1 MYMSEDVNDIGKMD
15 DPASYKEVMKSQNS
29 LNWREAIE
37 EELRSMRSND
47 VCDLVEISDGAKRVG
62 CKWVYKI
69 KYDSK
74 GKIERF
80 NVRLIAKVFAQREG
94 IDYTKTLS
102 HVFKKDSF
110 RIMMA
115 LVAHYDLD
123 LHQMDVKTAFLN
135 GDLQENVYMAQ
146 PEGFAIE
153 GKEHMWCRL
162 KKFIYELKQV
172 SRQWYLRFDEVI
184 KKFGFV
190 KNQVDNCIYFKIKGT
205 MFIILI
211 LYVYDI
217 LLASSDKNLLYD
229 IEGFFS
235 SNSDMKDIGDASY
248 VLGIEIHRHRT
259 KGMHGLSQK
268 AYIDK
273 VLKRYNM
280 HDCSNTHVPFV
291 KGDKLGSLKIQG
303 IN

>member
-1 MYMSEDVNDIGKMD
+1 
-15 DPASYKEVMKSQNS
+15 
-29 LNWREAIE
+29 
-37 EELRSMRSND
+37 MRSND

-123 LHQMDVKTAFLN
+123 LHQMNVKTAFLN

-153 GKEHMWCRL
+153 GKEHM
-162 KKFIYELKQV
+162 
-172 SRQWYLRFDEVI
+172 
-184 KKFGFV
+184 
-190 KNQVDNCIYFKIKGT
+190 
-205 MFIILI
+205 
-211 LYVYDI
+211 
-217 LLASSDKNLLYD
+217 
-229 IEGFFS
+229 
-235 SNSDMKDIGDASY
+235 
-248 VLGIEIHRHRT
+248 
-259 KGMHGLSQK
+259 
-268 AYIDK
+268 
-273 VLKRYNM
+273 
-280 HDCSNTHVPFV
+280 
-291 KGDKLGSLKIQG
+291 
-303 IN
+303 